1 MSALLDQWP
10 LWVSRLVWTL
20 ITVGLALVVGTAIRL
35 FLASRLV
42 RLASKTRRD
51 WDDVLAVELKRR
63 IPFWSLLIGL
73 WLSLDY
79 WPIQPRWATLLSR
92 AISTV
97 AIASVTLL
105 VASVATRFVATY
117 GPRVSPALPASGLTQ
132 NLVRF
137 LVVTLGLLAILNGL
151 NVDVRPA
158 LAALGVGGL
167 AVALALQE
175 PLSNLFAG
183 IFVTLAGQ
191 LRIGDY
197 VRLESGPEG
206 FIRDFN
212 WRSARLQTMAG
223 HYVIIPNSKLA
234 QAIVSNFSLPS
245 RDTQV
250 TVDVGVDYGSD
261 LGQVEQIAMAV
272 SNDVIKEVTGG
283 VPDSPPVVRYHTFSD
298 LSVKFSVNVRAR
310 EVADQV
316 LIKHELIKQLHA
328 RLAREGIVLR
338 PPAAPPK
345 PESEKSEGA

>member
-20 ITVGLALVVGTAIRL
+20 ITIGLALVVGTAIRV
-35 FLASRLV
+35 FLAARLV
-42 RLASKTRRD
+42 RMATKTRRD

-63 IPFWSLLIGL
+63 IPFWSLLVGL

-79 WPIQPRWATLLSR
+79 WPIQPRWATLVSR
-92 AISTV
+92 TISTL

-105 VASVATRFVATY
+105 LAAVATRFVATY
-117 GPRVSPALPASGLTQ
+117 GPRVSPSVPVSGLTQ

-137 LVVTLGLLAILNGL
+137 LVVTIGLLAILNGL

-234 QAIVSNFSLPS
+234 QAIVSNFSLPT
-245 RDTQV
+245 RDAQV
-250 TVDVGVDYGSD
+250 VLDVGVDYGSD
-261 LGQVEQIAMAV
+261 LGLVERVAMEVA
-272 SNDVIKEVTGG
+272 SDVIKDVTGS

-298 LSVKFSVNVRAR
+298 LNVKFSVQVRAR
-310 EVADQV
+310 EVPEQA
-316 LIKHELIKQLHA
+316 LIKHELMKRLHA
-328 RLAREGIVLR
+328 RLAQEGVVLR
-338 PPAAPPK
+338 PPAPPPGPK
-345 PESEKSEGA
+345 TE

>member
-1 MSALLDQWP
+1 MSAFLDQWP

-20 ITVGLALVVGTAIRL
+20 ITIGLAFVVGTAIRV

-42 RLASKTRRD
+42 RLATKTRRD

-63 IPFWSLLIGL
+63 IPFWSLLVGL

-79 WPIQPRWATLLSR
+79 WPIQPRWSTLISR
-92 AISTV
+92 TISTL

-105 VASVATRFVATY
+105 VAAVATRFVATY
-117 GPRVSPALPASGLTQ
+117 GPRVSPSVPVSGLTQ

-137 LVVTLGLLAILNGL
+137 LVVTIGLLAILNGL
-151 NVDVRPA
+151 SVDVRPA

-183 IFVTLAGQ
+183 IFVTIAGQ

-250 TVDVGVDYGSD
+250 VLDVGVDYGSD
-261 LGQVEQIAMAV
+261 LELVERVAMEVA
-272 SNDVIKEVTGG
+272 SDVIKDVTGS

-298 LSVKFSVNVRAR
+298 LSVKFSVQVRAR
-310 EVADQV
+310 EVPDQA
-316 LIKHELIKQLHA
+316 LIKHELMKRLHT
-328 RLAREGIVLR
+328 RLAQEGVVLR
-338 PPAAPPK
+338 PPAPSPAPK
-345 PESEKSEGA
+345 TE

>member
-1 MSALLDQWP
+1 MSAFLDQWP

-20 ITVGLALVVGTAIRL
+20 ITIGLAFVVGTAIRV

-42 RLASKTRRD
+42 RLATKTRRD

-63 IPFWSLLIGL
+63 IPFWSLLVGL

-79 WPIQPRWATLLSR
+79 WPIQPRWATLISR
-92 AISTV
+92 TISTL

-105 VASVATRFVATY
+105 VAAVATRFVATY
-117 GPRVSPALPASGLTQ
+117 GPRVSPSVPVSGLTQ

-137 LVVTLGLLAILNGL
+137 LVVTIGLLAILNGL
-151 NVDVRPA
+151 SVDVRPA

-250 TVDVGVDYGSD
+250 VLDVGVDYGSD
-261 LGQVEQIAMAV
+261 LELVERVAMEVA
-272 SNDVIKEVTGG
+272 SDVIKDVTGS

-298 LSVKFSVNVRAR
+298 LSVKFSVQVRAR
-310 EVADQV
+310 EVPDQA
-316 LIKHELIKQLHA
+316 LIKHELMKRLHT
-328 RLAREGIVLR
+328 RLAQEGVVLR
-338 PPAAPPK
+338 PPAPSPAPK
-345 PESEKSEGA
+345 TE

>member
-1 MSALLDQWP
+1 VSALLDQWP

-20 ITVGLALVVGTAIRL
+20 ITIGLAFVVGTAIRV
-35 FLASRLV
+35 FLAARLV
-42 RLASKTRRD
+42 RMATKTRRD

-63 IPFWSLLIGL
+63 IPFWSLLVGL

-79 WPIQPRWATLLSR
+79 WPIQPRWATLVSR
-92 AISTV
+92 TISTL

-105 VASVATRFVATY
+105 LAAVATRFVATY
-117 GPRVSPALPASGLTQ
+117 GPRVSPSVPVSGLTQ
-132 NLVRF
+132 NLVR
-137 LVVTLGLLAILNGL
+137 LNGL

-212 WRSARLQTMAG
+212 WRSARLQTTAG
-223 HYVIIPNSKLA
+223 HYVIVPNSKLA

-250 TVDVGVDYGSD
+250 ALDVGVDYGSD
-261 LGQVEQIAMAV
+261 LELVERVAMEVA
-272 SNDVIKEVTGG
+272 SDVIKDVTGS

-298 LSVKFSVNVRAR
+298 LSVKFSVQVRAR
-310 EVADQV
+310 EVPDQA
-316 LIKHELIKQLHA
+316 LIKHELMKRLHA
-328 RLAREGIVLR
+328 RLAQEGVVLR
-338 PPAAPPK
+338 PPAPPPAPK
-345 PESEKSEGA
+345 TE

>member
-1 MSALLDQWP
+1 VSALLDQWP

-20 ITVGLALVVGTAIRL
+20 ITIGLAFVVGTAIRV

-42 RLASKTRRD
+42 RLATKTRRD

-63 IPFWSLLIGL
+63 IPFWSLLVGL

-79 WPIQPRWATLLSR
+79 WPIQPRWATLVSR
-92 AISTV
+92 TISTL

-105 VASVATRFVATY
+105 VAAVATRFVATY
-117 GPRVSPALPASGLTQ
+117 GPRVSPSVPVSGLTQ

-137 LVVTLGLLAILNGL
+137 LVVTIGLLAILNGL
-151 NVDVRPA
+151 SVDVRPA

-183 IFVTLAGQ
+183 IFVSLAGQ

-234 QAIVSNFSLPS
+234 QAIVINFSLPT
-245 RDTQV
+245 RDALV
-250 TVDVGVDYGSD
+250 ALDVGVDYGSD
-261 LGQVEQIAMAV
+261 LELVERVAMEVA
-272 SNDVIKEVTGG
+272 SDVIKDVTGS

-298 LSVKFSVNVRAR
+298 LSVKFTVNVRAR
-310 EVADQV
+310 EFADQF
-316 LIKHELIKQLHA
+316 LIKHELMKRLHS
-328 RLAREGIVLR
+328 RLAQEGVVLR
-338 PPAAPPK
+338 PPAPPPAPK
-345 PESEKSEGA
+345 AE

>member
-1 MSALLDQWP
+1 MNALLDQWP

-20 ITVGLALVVGTAIRL
+20 ITIGLALVVGTAIRV
-35 FLASRLV
+35 FLAARLV
-42 RLASKTRRD
+42 RMATKTRRD

-63 IPFWSLLIGL
+63 IPFWSLLVGL

-79 WPIQPRWATLLSR
+79 WPIQPRWATLVSR
-92 AISTV
+92 TISTL

-105 VASVATRFVATY
+105 LAAVATRFVATY
-117 GPRVSPALPASGLTQ
+117 GPRVSPSVPVSGLTQ

-137 LVVTLGLLAILNGL
+137 LVVTIGLLAILNGL

-234 QAIVSNFSLPS
+234 QAIVSNFSLPT
-245 RDTQV
+245 RDALV
-250 TVDVGVDYGSD
+250 TLDVGVDYGSD
-261 LGQVEQIAMAV
+261 LELVERVAMEVA
-272 SNDVIKEVTGG
+272 SDVIKDVTGS

-298 LSVKFSVNVRAR
+298 LSVKFSVQVRAR
-310 EVADQV
+310 EVPEQAV
-316 LIKHELIKQLHA
+316 IKHELMKRLHA
-328 RLAREGIVLR
+328 RLAHEGVVLR
-338 PPAAPPK
+338 PPAPPPGPK
-345 PESEKSEGA
+345 TE